1 MSHCNYHLTS
11 KFISFLSMRNSNLFY
26 QNFISF
32 FRFLENVS
40 RQRNSY
46 AHGDIF
52 PSECHHNQQRLL
64 EKCFGNFEN
73 SSTSKYWLQFIFKTL
88 KERENQMEIFL
99 LQILGGIVL
108 GIILQHDFL
117 YYETFRQY
125 YNYHRTYIPFLV
137 EMLLFVL
144 MVTTFLICT
153 FCLLL
158 SCVFSLSTGGLISK
172 TIYVSD
178 QASNEILVVFI

>member
-1 MSHCNYHLTS
+1 
-11 KFISFLSMRNSNLFY
+11 
-26 QNFISF
+26 
-32 FRFLENVS
+32 
-40 RQRNSY
+40 
-46 AHGDIF
+46 
-52 PSECHHNQQRLL
+52 
-64 EKCFGNFEN
+64 
-73 SSTSKYWLQFIFKTL
+73 
-88 KERENQMEIFL
+88 MEIFL

-178 QASNEILVVFI
+178 QASNEILVVFIQSYFLSKIIPFHSFFEQEFVYHLFGFILLLIASILFYMKLNDFRNAHSNWYFYATVSHTEGVKNMSRV